1 MYADP
6 NDVTL
11 TAASYCDVDGTA
23 TIRAD
28 TVVYSTVTNGG
39 GYEVWDGIALNPMYA
54 EVGDQETVHNMYQYV
69 PSKVGHPIVPC
80 CVFVALLVN
89 MSISFIFS

>member
-11 TAASYCDVDGTA
+11 TAASYCDVDGVA

-28 TVVYSTVTNGG
+28 TVVYSTVTNGRG
-39 GYEVWDGIALNPMYA
+39 NDVWDGIALNPMYA
-54 EVGDQETVHNMYQYV
+54 EIEDQETVQNMYQYV
-69 PSKVGHPIVPC
+69 PSKVGHPIVPYF
-80 CVFVALLVN
+80 VFVALLVN
-89 MSISFIFS
+89 MSI